1 MTDKPLDSHRYRSLG
16 LKSSEGGARLGWGGV
31 GGEGAVS
38 VSEDLSHISSKATGS
53 QEILIEVAARQS
65 EVR

>member
-1 MTDKPLDSHRYRSLG
+1 MTDKPLDSHRYHSLG
-16 LKSSEGGARLGWGGV
+16 LKSSEWGARLGGG
-31 GGEGAVS
+31 VS

-53 QEILIEVAARQS
+53 EEILIEAVARQS

>member
-1 MTDKPLDSHRYRSLG
+1 MTDKPLDSLRYRSLG
-16 LKSSEGGARLGWGGV
+16 LKSSEGGARLGA
-31 GGEGAVS
+31 GAVS

-53 QEILIEVAARQS
+53 EEILIEAAARQS

>member
-16 LKSSEGGARLGWGGV
+16 LKSSEGGARLGGG
-31 GGEGAVS
+31 GDVS
-38 VSEDLSHISSKATGS
+38 VSADLSHISSKATGS
-53 QEILIEVAARQS
+53 EEILIEAAARQS